1 MYTCKLRIND
11 QHHEREAMM
20 NSGNELYEN
29 RPVVLIADDDDN
41 FRLLARKALEVAGFR
56 VEEVEDGERL
66 LELFEQIP
74 PDIVLLDI
82 MMPGMDGFMVCS
94 KIRERPGGEYIPVL
108 MVTGLDDIE
117 SISKAYEVGATDFI
131 TKPINWLILSHRVRF
146 MMRTK
151 KLIDEIVQNELQALA
166 DLYVIPDL
174 LEDKKE
180 IQSNHPYSEW
190 LKNLRALERI
200 AGEEILTKVIR
211 SFLEE
216 TPILIQ
222 AIQDCIDSQDI
233 FTMQIKAILLKSNS
247 SNLGITKM
255 IALCKELEE
264 IRSSEFLSTAREKM
278 QEIEEE
284 FNRIKTCLIQE
295 FL

>member
-1 MYTCKLRIND
+1 
-11 QHHEREAMM
+11 MM